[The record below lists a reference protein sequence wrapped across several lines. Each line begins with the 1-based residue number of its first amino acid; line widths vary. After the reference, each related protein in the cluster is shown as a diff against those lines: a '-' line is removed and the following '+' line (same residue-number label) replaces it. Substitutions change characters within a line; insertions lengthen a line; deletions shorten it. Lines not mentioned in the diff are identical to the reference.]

1 MVASKETPTK
11 TIMNT
16 SNALA
21 AIVNIFIPGVGQATQ
36 GRMLAGLFFLIITF
50 IGYAVLIL
58 PGIIMHIW
66 SIVDAANYNQSNR

>member
-1 MVASKETPTK
+1 
-11 TIMNT
+11 MNT

-66 SIVDAANYNQSNR
+66 AIVDAANYNQSNR

>member
-1 MVASKETPTK
+1 MVTSKESPTK

-21 AIVNIFIPGVGQATQ
+21 AIVNIFIPGVGQLIQ
-36 GRMLAGLFFLIITF
+36 GRVLSGLFFLIITF

-66 SIVDAANYNQSNR
+66 AIVDAANYNQSNR